1 VSVEDGYVKGLMK
14 LQKNVSHVPE
24 SSLGAFTP
32 MWQVLKEMCEKLS
45 TLHSQFVQMLM
56 DLAREISEYNITQKD
71 KLKNNMKGE
80 IDSAQDALQT
90 LEGMDSQLH
99 KSKKL
104 YQQSCDQ
111 VNKLHGKL
119 KKARADP
126 AAPKAKQQLESR
138 VKQAESWMESM
149 KSDHQSVVRRHCD
162 QLMEFQGKMTEACQ
176 KFESLEEEHIAQ
188 MVTFMYNISQIQ
200 ETHNGRVEEVYSG
213 VHAQLDSLSVEKL
226 LKDFVAARGT
236 GTEKPKPFKFKAISL
251 DVPSVQ
257 LNVSNEDLRSPS
269 PTTGVRTSCK
279 WCHPS
284 PSW

>member
-188 MVTFMYNISQIQ
+188 MVTFMYNISQVGPSC
-200 ETHNGRVEEVYSG
+200 ECVS
-213 VHAQLDSLSVEKL
+213 SW
-226 LKDFVAARGT
+226 
-236 GTEKPKPFKFKAISL
+236 GTEY
-251 DVPSVQ
+251 VVQ
-257 LNVSNEDLRSPS
+257 TEPLFATDPGNPQWTGGGGVLRSACS
-269 PTTGVRTSCK
+269 AGLTLCGETAEGLCGSQGNRHRKTQTFQV
-279 WCHPS
+279 
-284 PSW
+284 